1 MSIPYIISVMSH
13 DRIGIIADVTAAI
26 KALHGNLEDLSQTVV
41 RGYFSMILLARF
53 PDGTTEDNLRQA
65 LHAVK
70 DLATFEIGIEPFQED
85 IPTAP
90 PPADADSTYVLTAS
104 GPDHI
109 GLVAA
114 LAEYLRQKDINIID
128 LATRREN
135 DDYVMMFL
143 VSLPPTLDV
152 AKLQRSL
159 KIAMEEFGLEV
170 GLRHRALFRRA
181 NDI

>member
-1 MSIPYIISVMSH
+1 M
-13 DRIGIIADVTAAI
+13 
-26 KALHGNLEDLSQTVV
+26 
-41 RGYFSMILLARF
+41 
-53 PDGTTEDNLRQA
+53 
-65 LHAVK
+65 
-70 DLATFEIGIEPFQED
+70 
-85 IPTAP
+85 
-90 PPADADSTYVLTAS
+90 LTAS

-135 DDYVMMFL
+135 DDYIMMFL

-170 GLRHRALFRRA
+170 GLRHHALFRRA

>member
-1 MSIPYIISVMSH
+1 MSTPYIISVMSH

-26 KALHGNLEDLSQTVV
+26 KALHGNLEDLSQTVL

-70 DLATFEIGIEPFQED
+70 DLAMFEIGIEPFNETL
-85 IPTAP
+85 PAP
-90 PPADADSTYVLTAS
+90 PPPAAADNMYVLTAS

-109 GLVAA
+109 GLVAT
-114 LAEYLRQKDINIID
+114 LAEYLRQKNINIID

-135 DDYVMMFL
+135 DDYIMMFL
-143 VSLPPTLDV
+143 VSLPPTIDV
-152 AKLQRSL
+152 AKLQHSL
-159 KIAMEEFGLEV
+159 KIAMEAVGLEV
-170 GLRHRALFRRA
+170 GLRHRALFLRA
-181 NDI
+181 NEI